1 MSKILWKMIGVET
14 KVNGLNEVEYTLE
27 CSYGA
32 RDVLYMLYVLGS
44 ILVLN
49 VVSIIALNDG
59 GIISVIGAM
68 LTLVAT
74 VALIPVIGSIIEG
87 YYSAYKVLW

>member
-32 RDVLYMLYVLGS
+32 RDVLYILYVLSS
-44 ILVLN
+44 ILVPSI
-49 VVSIIALNDG
+49 VSTIALNDG

-74 VALIPVIGSIIEG
+74 IALIPVLSPIIEG
-87 YYSAYKVLW
+87 YYSAHKVLW

>member
-27 CSYGA
+27 CGYGA
-32 RDVLYMLYVLGS
+32 RDVLYILYVLGS
-44 ILVLN
+44 ILVPS
-49 VVSIIALNDG
+49 VVSTIALNDG
-59 GIISVIGAM
+59 GIISMIGAM

-74 VALIPVIGSIIEG
+74 VALIPAISPIIEG
-87 YYSAYKVLW
+87 YYSAHKVLW

>member
-14 KVNGLNEVEYTLE
+14 KVNGLNEIEYTLE

-32 RDVLYMLYVLGS
+32 RDVLYILYVLGS
-44 ILVLN
+44 ILVPS
-49 VVSIIALNDG
+49 VVITIALNDG
-59 GIISVIGAM
+59 GIISGIGAM

-74 VALIPVIGSIIEG
+74 VALIPVLSPIIEG
-87 YYSAYKVLW
+87 YYSAHKVLW

>member
-27 CSYGA
+27 CSYGT

-44 ILVLN
+44 ILVPSI
-49 VVSIIALNDG
+49 VSIIALNDG
-59 GIISVIGAM
+59 GIISGIGAM

-74 VALIPVIGSIIEG
+74 VALIPVISPIIEG
-87 YYSAYKVLW
+87 YYSAHKVLW